1 MKKNLMIWVMI
12 AVLVLTLC
20 GCSGEDPE
28 ETGSDGLRK
37 KTAGLNIQV
46 DESSGSMSI
55 ERPKIR
61 NTPMGDAD
69 TWTIFVYL
77 CGSDLESRI
86 FFGGGMATDDIE
98 EMCKASASNNVRF
111 VIETGGC
118 SFWHHDSIDSDF
130 LYRYVVEKGKLKSAG
145 EAKQVSM
152 GKTSTLTSFLKW
164 GIKNYPAE
172 KMGVIF
178 WDHGGGSL
186 SGVCFDELEDN
197 DSLGLREIDA
207 ALLNLVDSGELTDKF
222 EFIGF
227 DACLMGTVE
236 AANILAS
243 YSDYMYGSEE
253 SEPGSGWD
261 YKVIGDYLAKHPE
274 ADGAALGIEVCD
286 SFKKQCE
293 SSGDGQ
299 IVTMSVIDLS
309 QMDPLLKKFNSFS
322 KQIYQKSEDKDVLS
336 AMVRKINSVDNFGG
350 NNKAEG

>member
-145 EAKQVSM
+145 EAKQASM
-152 GKTSTLTSFLKW
+152 GKTSTLTKFLK
-164 GIKNYPAE
+164 
-172 KMGVIF
+172 
-178 WDHGGGSL
+178 
-186 SGVCFDELEDN
+186 
-197 DSLGLREIDA
+197 
-207 ALLNLVDSGELTDKF
+207 
-222 EFIGF
+222 
-227 DACLMGTVE
+227 
-236 AANILAS
+236 
-243 YSDYMYGSEE
+243 
-253 SEPGSGWD
+253 
-261 YKVIGDYLAKHPE
+261 
-274 ADGAALGIEVCD
+274 
-286 SFKKQCE
+286 
-293 SSGDGQ
+293 
-299 IVTMSVIDLS
+299 
-309 QMDPLLKKFNSFS
+309 
-322 KQIYQKSEDKDVLS
+322 
-336 AMVRKINSVDNFGG
+336 
-350 NNKAEG
+350 